1 MSPKK
6 RSMSFDD
13 AVNCHS
19 DWKNRLHDY
28 VASPDHSLRVE
39 DVAADHKSK
48 LGQWIRGEGKK
59 YSAYPE
65 FARLMAEHTS
75 FHKAAAEIVRR
86 ADRGEDVSG
95 EFALGVGSE
104 FSLASSVVV
113 LALMDMKKRHEMQE
127 QGAREQARMREQDQA
142 HGQVRV
148 RKQAAGWGK

>member
-6 RSMSFDD
+6 TSMSFDD

-19 DWKNRLHDY
+19 EWKKRLHDY
-28 VASPDHSLRVE
+28 VANPDHSLRVE

-48 LGQWIRGEGKK
+48 LGQWIRGEGKQ

-65 FARLMAEHTS
+65 FARLTAEHTS
-75 FHKAAAEIVRR
+75 LHKAAAEIVRR
-86 ADRGEDVSG
+86 ADRGEDVSS

-113 LALMDMKKRHEMQE
+113 LALMDMKKRHELRE
-127 QGAREQARMREQDQA
+127 HGGREPDRPHEQARA
-142 HGQVRV
+142 
-148 RKQAAGWGK
+148 RKQAAGWSK